1 MLKSFFNE
9 NSHNAETTIGLQS
22 AFSDW
27 KLFSEMKFSE
37 TKRCRK
43 NPKVDPHLLLKNS
56 PKYESFSVENKPT
69 ISFLV

>member
-9 NSHNAETTIGLQS
+9 NSHSAQTTIGLQS

-37 TKRCRK
+37 K
-43 NPKVDPHLLLKNS
+43 NGAGKTQK
-56 PKYESFSVENKPT
+56 
-69 ISFLV
+69 